1 MNTKHLHERFND
13 NNRYFSSNFQQ
24 LNTVRVNDRLLG
36 PSLSWVRGFICLRFA
51 YVWWTDRRI
60 VEWIFKFFTSVFG
73 FKLVNTF
80 LSGKFLILLAG
91 EDQST
96 D

>member
-1 MNTKHLHERFND
+1 MDLFV
-13 NNRYFSSNFQQ
+13 F
-24 LNTVRVNDRLLG
+24 VLLTFG
-36 PSLSWVRGFICLRFA
+36 GR
-51 YVWWTDRRI
+51 
-60 VEWIFKFFTSVFG
+60 IFKFFTSVFG

>member
-1 MNTKHLHERFND
+1 MTG
-13 NNRYFSSNFQQ
+13 Y
-24 LNTVRVNDRLLG
+24 
-36 PSLSWVRGFICLRFA
+36 WVRLCRG
-51 YVWWTDRRI
+51 YVDLFVFVLLTFGGR
-60 VEWIFKFFTSVFG
+60 IFKFFTSVFG